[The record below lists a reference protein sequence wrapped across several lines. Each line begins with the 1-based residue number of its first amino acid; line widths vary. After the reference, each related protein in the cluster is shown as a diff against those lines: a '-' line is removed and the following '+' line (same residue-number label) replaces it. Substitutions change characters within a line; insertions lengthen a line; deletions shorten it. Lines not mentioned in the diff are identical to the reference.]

1 MRLWARSVHK
11 SAACE
16 KVKKNAM
23 SLANTYRDMN
33 NSPRR
38 KTMGDSEKLDGY
50 TEETLK
56 SIGISH
62 EI

>member
-1 MRLWARSVHK
+1 
-11 SAACE
+11 
-16 KVKKNAM
+16 M